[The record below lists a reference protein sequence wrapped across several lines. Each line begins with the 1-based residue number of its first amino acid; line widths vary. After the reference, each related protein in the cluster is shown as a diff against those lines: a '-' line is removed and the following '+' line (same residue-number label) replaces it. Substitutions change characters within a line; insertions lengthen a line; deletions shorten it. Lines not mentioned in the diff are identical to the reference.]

1 MRYVATCSRTTCTAF
16 ARAEAYGN
24 GKPANAPELNVVIV
38 GCGEADR
45 QEISDP
51 ASELSCCDEVLVG
64 LGEVSLSSKC
74 TREDVGVLCT
84 TVGKCCSRIFV
95 MDARCVP
102 ASTARMEFL
111 DHFEAVARTS
121 SPVTLFSF
129 GPPPAPRHITWIA
142 ASFGGWSANPSPF
155 FMAPAC
161 AGRAVTESRSS
172 AGLRIVSGVYRV
184 AAGTLQPKQHRVRVS
199 RTAPSISICPSC
211 QGAPLVARDELV
223 GSEDGDGAGET

>member
-1 MRYVATCSRTTCTAF
+1 MRDFDHACF
-16 ARAEAYGN
+16 RALAAEPRA
-24 GKPANAPELNVVIV
+24 V
-38 GCGEADR
+38 GCSAVRRFGPREQTGEAKVDHGA
-45 QEISDP
+45 SDQ
-51 ASELSCCDEVLVG
+51 AL
-64 LGEVSLSSKC
+64 
-74 TREDVGVLCT
+74 T
-84 TVGKCCSRIFV
+84 
-95 MDARCVP
+95 
-102 ASTARMEFL
+102 
-111 DHFEAVARTS
+111 
-121 SPVTLFSF
+121 
-129 GPPPAPRHITWIA
+129 RHITWIA